1 MTNGLEKRKFH
12 RLEFP
17 IEVTAEIVTVDEVP
31 RGLPPLHIE
40 SRNISKSGICLE
52 TKSLEIEGV
61 HLLSGAPCAREN
73 RLHMTIKLLPE
84 DPPVTA
90 IGEVRWYDIVRD
102 TTTECL
108 YQIGIEF
115 LDIKATGKDQLHRFL
130 KSHKI
135 NEGLFDKLFG

>member
-1 MTNGLEKRKFH
+1 MTNGLEKRRFH

-17 IEVTAEIVTVDEVP
+17 IEVTAEIVTVDETP

-40 SRNISKSGICLE
+40 SRNISKAGICLE

-61 HLLSGAPCAREN
+61 HLLSGAPCARDN
-73 RLHMTIKLLPE
+73 RLHMTIELIPGE
-84 DPPVTA
+84 PPFTA
-90 IGEVRWYDIVRD
+90 VGEVRWYDVARNK
-102 TTTECL
+102 TEFL

-115 LDIKATGKDQLHRFL
+115 LEINATGKDQIHRFL

-135 NEGLFDKLFG
+135 NGGLFHKLFG